1 MAVVLESSPFLRL
14 ISYVGG
20 VVIIV
25 LLVNVFTAGDN
36 NPSQGVHGNNPPS
49 VVVTEKAAIDDS
61 MSETLEAVSQQ
72 LGVTSEKFEKLRISS
87 NEDNDRLRAELD
99 ELKKSNETDNI
110 DMDKLTIYV
119 NNLVNKKINSKN
131 NDQLSGSSSMHVES
145 DINDIILNENDDIT
159 LGGYVVGAESE
170 NNSNQEYE
178 WTYPVGEK
186 ETESGLFDGF
196 MNKTNAAFDISK
208 ELASNSKSKIDN
220 IQYATIDKEAILY
233 DAIILTEL
241 VGVVASS
248 STVKSPFNF
257 KLELGQDN
265 LATSGIYMPHLAEI
279 RMSGY
284 GVGEWVTSCVQGII
298 TSATFVFSDGT
309 ISNAVVGKDAS
320 DQGSGSGNQGQ
331 IGYITDEYGSPCIK
345 GDKYSDLAEYASV
358 TGGLSVLSG
367 IGSAVSNAQYD
378 TQSSATQ
385 VNKVFTGD
393 IAKSIGGEGLEVGA
407 NAFNQVMASRYKN
420 IRDLIVADAG
430 QYVTVHLSKQLDID
444 YNPIGRKVLNKNF
457 EEELNEYYE
466 QQNSLYDNE

>member
-14 ISYVGG
+14 VSYVGG

-25 LLVNVFTAGDN
+25 LLVNVFTAGNN
-36 NPSQGVHGNNPPS
+36 NPSQPVHGNNPPS
-49 VVVTEKAAIDDS
+49 VVVTEKAAVDDS

-72 LGVTSEKFEKLRISS
+72 LGVTSEKFDELKTSS
-87 NEDNDRLRAELD
+87 SESIKKLRAELD
-99 ELKKSNETDNI
+99 ESKKSNKSDNI
-110 DMDKLTIYV
+110 NVDELTVYID
-119 NNLVNKKINSKN
+119 NLVNKKINSIN
-131 NDQLSGSSSMHVES
+131 NEQLAGSSSMHVES
-145 DINDIILNENDDIT
+145 DINDIILNENDDIS
-159 LGGYVVGAESE
+159 LGGYVIGAELE

-178 WTYPVGEK
+178 WTYPVDEK

-196 MNKTNAAFDISK
+196 IDKTNNAFDISK
-208 ELASNSKSKIDN
+208 ELASNSASKIVN

-320 DQGSGSGNQGQ
+320 DQGSGGNQGQ

-393 IAKSIGGEGLEVGA
+393 IAQSIGGEGLEVGA

-444 YNPIGRKVLNKNF
+444 YNPIGRKILNKNF

-466 QQNSLYDNE
+466 QQDSLYDNE